1 MSSKYTRMHTL
12 SMSEKMSFMK
22 RWKAAGA
29 LVRLNGITHHLKELY
44 QVRKSVFHSSPSWIQ
59 MRWYACFKLIFVY
72 TEAFCGLLSRS
83 ETRGS
88 GYQSFFVILLRLRKS
103 VQSRRDPSFFRA
115 KRTGA
120 P

>member
-1 MSSKYTRMHTL
+1 MFSKYTRTHTS

-29 LVRLNGITHHLKELY
+29 LVRPNSITHHSKELY
-44 QVRKSVFHSSPSWIQ
+44 QVRKAVFHSSPSWIR
-59 MRWYACFKLIFVY
+59 MRWYVCFKSIFVY
-72 TEAFCGLLSRS
+72 TEAFRGLSSRS
-83 ETRGS
+83 EMRRS
-88 GYQSFFVILLRLRKS
+88 GYWSFFMILLRLRKS
-103 VQSRRDPSFFRA
+103 VQSQREPSFFWV